1 MDQTGGSRVKGDNL
15 ISFPVYTPSA
25 VFVCLKLK
33 RVIGMKIADH
43 LNKEQKEKLDKLNND
58 EMINWN
64 EMMGTN
70 RQTYKRVRGKIRRK

>member
-1 MDQTGGSRVKGDNL
+1 MTQPGGSRVKGDDL
-15 ISFPVYTPSA
+15 ISFPIYAPSA

-33 RVIGMKIADH
+33 RVIGLKIADH
-43 LNKEQKEKLDKLNND
+43 LNKKQKAKLDKLKK
-58 EMINWN
+58 EEKVNWN